1 MMKNMETEVQLTK
14 RARNL
19 TKQLNNENLKLEKTQ
34 QQQKDQ
40 EVDLK
45 SLEDLLEIVRRET
58 ANADQSNQ
66 TLSNELGKLDNQ
78 KIEQLNEFA

>member
-1 MMKNMETEVQLTK
+1 MKNMETEVQLTK

>member
-1 MMKNMETEVQLTK
+1 METEVQLTK

>member
-45 SLEDLLEIVRRET
+45 SLEDLLEMVRRET
-58 ANADQSNQ
+58 ANADQYNQ
-66 TLSNELGKLDNQ
+66 TLTNELGKLDNQ

>member
-19 TKQLNNENLKLEKTQ
+19 PKQLNNENLKLEKTQ

>member
-1 MMKNMETEVQLTK
+1 
-14 RARNL
+14 
-19 TKQLNNENLKLEKTQ
+19 
-34 QQQKDQ
+34 
-40 EVDLK
+40 
-45 SLEDLLEIVRRET
+45 VRRET

>member
-1 MMKNMETEVQLTK
+1 MKNMETEVQLTK

-45 SLEDLLEIVRRET
+45 ALEDLLEIVRRET

>member
-1 MMKNMETEVQLTK
+1 MKNMETEVQLTK

-78 KIEQLNEFA
+78 KIEHLNEFA